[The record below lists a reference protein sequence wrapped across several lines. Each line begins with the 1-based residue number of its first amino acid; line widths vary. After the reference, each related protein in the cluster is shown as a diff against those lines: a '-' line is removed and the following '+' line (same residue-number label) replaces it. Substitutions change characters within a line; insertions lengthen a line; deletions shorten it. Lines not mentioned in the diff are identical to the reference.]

1 MLPIEQIQSRLRECG
16 PVRARELLAWGML
29 PEQMRRLV
37 GQRVLVRRGRG
48 IYALPDQIT
57 GERSSLAEAC
67 LRSPHAVVCLVSAL
81 AFHGI
86 GTQLPSRVWLAVPK
100 GAHTPDWPELAVHVV
115 HLEPKYLE
123 ADVETHT
130 TADGT
135 VRVFSVARTIVDL
148 FRFRGTVGLDVFLE
162 ATREAIRGRRTTWDQ
177 IFTAARFRGV
187 ATSIRPYLEAM

>member
-1 MLPIEQIQSRLRECG
+1 MISIDHIQSTLRQRG
-16 PVRARELLAWGML
+16 PVRARELLAMGVL

-37 GQRVLVRRGRG
+37 GQGVLEKRGRG
-48 IYALPDQIT
+48 IYALPKQIP

-67 LRSPHAVVCLVSAL
+67 LRSPHGVVCLVSAV

-86 GTQLPSRVWLAVPK
+86 GTQLPSGVWLAVPK
-100 GAHTPDWPELAVHVV
+100 GAHTPDWPELAVHIV

-130 TADGT
+130 TPDGI

-162 ATREAIRGRRTTWDQ
+162 AAREAVRERRTTWDQ
-177 IFTAARFRGV
+177 IFASARFRGV